1 MSAEEKKEVS
11 NVKIGDQKIDFK
23 DKLLRHQIRVLLGL
37 EQLKNTIK
45 YMSNA
50 KNL

>member
-11 NVKIGDQKIDFK
+11 KVKNGKKKIDFK

-37 EQLKNTIK
+37 E
-45 YMSNA
+45 
-50 KNL
+50 